1 MLLTTTPSERI
12 GPCTRMRRFFVRFN
26 GWESFVRTRSSAGFT
41 IITSGFE
48 FSVHTT
54 IRAIRSAEEQEPIV
68 PVFRQPTKDTMIKKS
83 TTIAIA
89 VASVLLLPV
98 SAFAQGTG
106 AAGATAGGAASGNAV
121 GTPNAGSAG
130 AGTTGVSGI
139 PAGPASVG
147 GN

>member
-1 MLLTTTPSERI
+1 LLLNSNTT
-12 GPCTRMRRFFVRFN
+12 VRD
-26 GWESFVRTRSSAGFT
+26 SS
-41 IITSGFE
+41 
-48 FSVHTT
+48 T

-68 PVFRQPTKDTMIKKS
+68 PVVRQPTKDTMIKKS
-83 TTIAIA
+83 TTLAIV

-106 AAGATAGGAASGNAV
+106 AGGATAGGA
-121 GTPNAGSAG
+121 